1 MPGVPQRLDLRE
13 EHLNRTIL
21 LLAWPA
27 IVENLLHSLVYFADT
42 LVAGW
47 LRDERALA
55 ASMVAGTLMFFASSP
70 FAALAMAAASLVS
83 RHWGEGDVER
93 ARRCAGQS
101 MALAFLFAL
110 GVMAAGWPLA
120 GWAMR
125 ALGAEPGVAGL
136 GALYFRIVLLS
147 GLLGLPLMIAN
158 GILRGAGDSRT
169 PMLITL
175 VMNLLNVIANIVL
188 AFGWGPIPALG
199 LAGIAWGTVIART
212 TGGLLALAVL
222 ARGRHSVHL
231 PLRSLVTL
239 ERPTLARVWRLSAP
253 AMAERVLHSGS
264 HVIFIGIV
272 GLLGTT
278 ALAANNIGVHVE
290 SLAFMPGFGLSVA
303 VATVVG
309 QAVGAGRPDIAALAV
324 RRTLGWSTA
333 FMVALGLSFVAF
345 GPVMATIFG
354 ATPEVIALAGVVLQL
369 SALEHP
375 LMSATMILSG
385 ALRGAGDTRSPFW
398 VVVWA
403 TFLFRFG
410 AVYLFAITLGWGLP
424 GIWIG
429 TAVDWGGRAIMLWVI
444 FRRGA
449 WRAIHARERA
459 LLDAEAAG
467 ELEMPQAAG
476 G

>member
-1 MPGVPQRLDLRE
+1 
-13 EHLNRTIL
+13 
-21 LLAWPA
+21 
-27 IVENLLHSLVYFADT
+27 
-42 LVAGW
+42 
-47 LRDERALA
+47 
-55 ASMVAGTLMFFASSP
+55 
-70 FAALAMAAASLVS
+70 
-83 RHWGEGDVER
+83 
-93 ARRCAGQS
+93 
-101 MALAFLFAL
+101 
-110 GVMAAGWPLA
+110 
-120 GWAMR
+120 
-125 ALGAEPGVAGL
+125 
-136 GALYFRIVLLS
+136 
-147 GLLGLPLMIAN
+147 
-158 GILRGAGDSRT
+158 
-169 PMLITL
+169 
-175 VMNLLNVIANIVL
+175 
-188 AFGWGPIPALG
+188 
-199 LAGIAWGTVIART
+199 
-212 TGGLLALAVL
+212 
-222 ARGRHSVHL
+222 
-231 PLRSLVTL
+231 
-239 ERPTLARVWRLSAP
+239 
-253 AMAERVLHSGS
+253 
-264 HVIFIGIV
+264 
-272 GLLGTT
+272 
-278 ALAANNIGVHVE
+278 
-290 SLAFMPGFGLSVA
+290 
-303 VATVVG
+303 VVG